1 MTPSFIYKCSAC
13 TFLIPSR
20 TWCVHA
26 TLIQI
31 TYSFCGNCSI
41 RLVTVTSLRNTPCWV
56 AHEGTENDSDMLYVF
71 NLYPY
76 GNLGSELFTE
86 ANYYCPHLMNVF
98 ITQSSTQQGWVI
110 LIHMTDY
117 LMTLCHT
124 IHDNGEFDKLWRAN
138 WTEMEQGIR
147 DDLNDESTLKFVF
160 TVKQVR
166 KVMHSIKIQLTAAKA
181 IRLKKE
187 NVPGTNDEYLL
198 QYSLQ
203 L

>member
-1 MTPSFIYKCSAC
+1 
-13 TFLIPSR
+13 
-20 TWCVHA
+20 
-26 TLIQI
+26 
-31 TYSFCGNCSI
+31 
-41 RLVTVTSLRNTPCWV
+41 
-56 AHEGTENDSDMLYVF
+56 
-71 NLYPY
+71 
-76 GNLGSELFTE
+76 
-86 ANYYCPHLMNVF
+86 
-98 ITQSSTQQGWVI
+98 
-110 LIHMTDY
+110 
-117 LMTLCHT
+117 
-124 IHDNGEFDKLWRAN
+124 
-138 WTEMEQGIR
+138 MEQGIR